1 MSSNASDFASPLAH
15 PELAGGNLPLP
26 VDYVLDVISN
36 ATISTWLCT
45 LIAIAVA
52 YDQVSYWLQKGS
64 IVGPRFKEPFVGPF
78 LQSLNPKMEEYI
90 AKWKSGPL
98 SCVSVFHKFVVI
110 ASTRDMARK
119 IFNSPSYVKPCV
131 VDIATRILG
140 EDSWVFLDGKA
151 HVDYRKGL
159 NALFTRRSL
168 EAYLPGQEAL
178 YDRYFKRY
186 VQITKDAGGKPV
198 PFMHEFRELMCAVSL
213 RTFAGHYIP
222 DSAMKKISDD
232 YYLVTAALEL
242 VNFPI
247 IIPYTKTWYGKKAAD
262 MVMDEF
268 AKCAAKAKV
277 RIAAGGEITCIMDAW
292 IKDILDSKKWREATE
307 KGLSTEGLTKPTL
320 LLREFTD
327 MEISRTLFTFLFAS
341 QDATSSACT
350 NLFQVIAQRK
360 DVLDRVIEE
369 NYRVR
374 NGDIHAP
381 VTLDQLESMTYT
393 RAVVRELLRWRPPVI
408 MVPYKAKRPFPIT
421 ENYTVPKGAM
431 IIPTTYMALRD
442 PEVYE
447 NPDEFDPDRYY
458 SGDAEVKGAKNY
470 LVFGTGPHYCIGQQY
485 AQLNLALCLGKASL
499 LLDWKHHPTPVSE
512 EMKVFATIFP
522 KFTHPSRI
530 RAGVGAERTSRHGGD
545 EAHRRPEPGGGAPG
559 PRESRGGPPS
569 AASALHRRGQ
579 QQQQHRGRRR
589 ATPETAAA
597 AAARAPPATGSRGGG
612 GGRRREGRAV
622 VVVVLGVGDRSG
634 FCGRGQ
640 PDLEFRRGRRLTLP
654 LLSIQQ
660 VRDLTTGKKKNN
672 DPSSSPGGGGGVM
685 IIDVREPSEVAETG
699 RIPGSVNVPVASAPD
714 SFHVPEDEFEDR
726 FGFPR
731 PPRDAELL
739 FYCKAGVRS
748 RAAAG
753 VARDAGWSRVGEYP
767 GSWSEWFA
775 RGGKVER

>member
-1 MSSNASDFASPLAH
+1 MSSNATDFASPLAH
-15 PELAGGNLPLP
+15 PELAGANLPLQ
-26 VDYVLDVISN
+26 VDYVFDVISN
-36 ATISTWLCT
+36 ATISTWLFT
-45 LIAIAVA
+45 LVAIAVA

-159 NALFTRRSL
+159 NGLFTRRSL

-277 RIAAGGEITCIMDAW
+277 RMAAGGEITCIMDAW

-320 LLREFTD
+320 MLREFTD

-374 NGDIHAP
+374 NGDVHAP

-522 KFTHPSRI
+522 KDDCP
-530 RAGVGAERTSRHGGD
+530 
-545 EAHRRPEPGGGAPG
+545 
-559 PRESRGGPPS
+559 
-569 AASALHRRGQ
+569 
-579 QQQQHRGRRR
+579 
-589 ATPETAAA
+589 
-597 AAARAPPATGSRGGG
+597 
-612 GGRRREGRAV
+612 
-622 VVVVLGVGDRSG
+622 
-634 FCGRGQ
+634 
-640 PDLEFRRGRRLTLP
+640 LTFEE
-654 LLSIQQ
+654 
-660 VRDLTTGKKKNN
+660 KK
-672 DPSSSPGGGGGVM
+672 
-685 IIDVREPSEVAETG
+685 
-699 RIPGSVNVPVASAPD
+699 
-714 SFHVPEDEFEDR
+714 
-726 FGFPR
+726 
-731 PPRDAELL
+731 
-739 FYCKAGVRS
+739 
-748 RAAAG
+748 
-753 VARDAGWSRVGEYP
+753 W
-767 GSWSEWFA
+767 
-775 RGGKVER
+775 